1 MSSMALESMVK
12 LIYLLRVRLSG
23 SASNEG
29 RRRVAFVAHDTSR
42 SCDSITVQRKKREEV
57 REEEGSSTH
66 ANRD

>member
-42 SCDSITVQRKKREEV
+42 SCDSITVQRKKASGR
-57 REEEGSSTH
+57 R
-66 ANRD
+66 